1 MIGAPLPEWVGTVF
15 LVAALPVFL
24 VLIVRDIFRGD
35 R

>member
-15 LVAALPVFL
+15 LVAALPVCL